1 MLIEGL
7 LGTLTGILG
16 NAVGA
21 FFKYKN
27 AKLDI
32 EKLKMKQ
39 DHEVKMVQA
48 QTQAMIMEAKANIK
62 VTQAQVE
69 GAIEIEDSK
78 AFLEAQKQGNKN
90 LFDNKW
96 VDGLLK
102 VEGWWKILTLPLA
115 SIISV
120 MFGLVDFIRGLVRP
134 ALTIY
139 LCGVTSYITYMAWE
153 IMNMQGVALT
163 AIQASTIFHD
173 VTSIILY
180 LTVSC
185 VTFWFGDR
193 QMSKS
198 IMKLK
203 GVEDNIN
210 KEIKI

>member
-16 NAVGA
+16 NAIGA
-21 FFKYKN
+21 FFKFKQ

-32 EKLKMKQ
+32 ENTKLKNA
-39 DHEVKMVQA
+39 HEVEMIKA
-48 QTQAMIMEAKANIK
+48 QTEAMVTEAKANIK
-62 VTQAQVE
+62 ITQAQVE

-102 VEGWWKILTLPLA
+102 TEGWWKIITLPLA
-115 SIISV
+115 SIISFL
-120 MFGLVDFIRGLVRP
+120 FGMVDFIRGLVRP

-139 LCGVTSYITYMAWE
+139 LCGATSYITYMAWE
-153 IMNMQGVALT
+153 IMNMNGMALT
-163 AIQASTIFHD
+163 ATQATAIFSD
-173 VTSIILY
+173 VTSVVLY
-180 LTVSC
+180 LTVSA

-198 IMKLK
+198 IMQLK
-203 GVEDNIN
+203 GVKNNID